1 MRDHYQITVTSFERT
16 RHYRVPQFI
25 KHFATGFVAV
35 LGLLFA
41 GGVLAIYVLSNKLD
55 AMDQELSRLHVQQ
68 SEIRAENTALLQE
81 QQRLQN
87 SVEEKV
93 AALSMMG
100 EELGSIEAMMG
111 LSPNPDAE
119 IEFRLDTASQTA
131 QEKRYMLTA
140 IPSGYPLEEAKV
152 TSFYGMRK
160 HPVLGKMKLH
170 GGADLRARIGTPVYA
185 TANGVVEWA
194 GYNDGGF
201 GKMVKL
207 SHNFGFTTVYGHL
220 SKSTVAVGDYVKQ
233 GELIG
238 YSGNTGLS
246 SAPHLHYEVRH
257 LHRRLAPRSFMEW
270 SLENY
275 DGLFT
280 REERIKWD
288 SLAKTV
294 RDQIALPER
303 RLSLGGPISSGTS
316 S

>member
-25 KHFATGFVAV
+25 KHLATGFVAV

-220 SKSTVAVGDYVKQ
+220 SKSTVAVGDYVTQ

-275 DGLFT
+275 DGLFK

-303 RLSLGGPISSGTS
+303 RLSLRGPISSGTS